1 MSTLVQDDKT
11 ALQDLLKCCYSA
23 IYAYGIVAAY
33 LTDSNEALDA
43 MAEYRIHRDQLLSNF
58 TDMSYPAP
66 PARAAYQL
74 TVPVTDE
81 ASARATAALL
91 EENAVAHW
99 ANALF
104 YLPESLQ
111 PPEINFLQSCAIR
124 SFTWSG
130 IAKAFSA
137 AN

>member
-66 PARAAYQL
+66 PARAAM
-74 TVPVTDE
+74 
-81 ASARATAALL
+81 S
-91 EENAVAHW
+91 
-99 ANALF
+99 
-104 YLPESLQ
+104 
-111 PPEINFLQSCAIR
+111 
-124 SFTWSG
+124 
-130 IAKAFSA
+130 
-137 AN
+137 